1 MSATAEPNSHQLGSR
16 MSLKSGPA
24 TTWLVHSNV
33 SQLTYVSILFPRSGS
48 LLPLETPAEGP
59 YILPV
64 PFAGL
69 TSTRTEVTGTALIG
83 SPRPLNLLSFL
94 APSASGSHIH
104 ERAGSRF
111 RESISAVGLTA
122 KICDRIALPGVRH
135 WFGAHRATESLHHSP
150 APNSVEQLT
159 DNQRGPDGTMK
170 DTLLESV
177 PLGVTTLTSPV
188 MAPAGTVVVIS
199 ELDTTVKLAAVPLK
213 VTLVAPV
220 RLVPS
225 MLTAAPAAPEPG
237 CVSTNGL
244 RPRDRLK
251 PVPHPTL
258 P

>member
-48 LLPLETPAEGP
+48 LLPLETPAERP

-135 WFGAHRATESLHHSP
+135 WCGPQSDRIIESFACTQFCRAVDRQSARARWHHEGHVARERAAARYHLYFTGDGARGYGGRDFGTRHHGEASRRA
-150 APNSVEQLT
+150 VEGDAGGAGQISS
-159 DNQRGPDGTMK
+159 QYVDGR
-170 DTLLESV
+170 SR
-177 PLGVTTLTSPV
+177 S
-188 MAPAGTVVVIS
+188 AGT
-199 ELDTTVKLAAVPLK
+199 
-213 VTLVAPV
+213 
-220 RLVPS
+220 
-225 MLTAAPAAPEPG
+225 
-237 CVSTNGL
+237 GL
-244 RPRDRLK
+244 CFNKRTK
-251 PVPHPTL
+251 A
-258 P
+258 